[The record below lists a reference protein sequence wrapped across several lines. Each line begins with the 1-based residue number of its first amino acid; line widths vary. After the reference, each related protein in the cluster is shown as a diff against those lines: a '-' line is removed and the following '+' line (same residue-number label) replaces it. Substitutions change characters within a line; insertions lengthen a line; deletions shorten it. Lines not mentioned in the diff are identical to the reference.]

1 MIIVIVNREWNKQK
15 NRYELIISHGVD
27 EDTLEN
33 VVLPQV
39 PVWMINDIKFNSK
52 LEEYVLE

>member
-1 MIIVIVNREWNKQK
+1 MIIIVNREWNKQRNK
-15 NRYELIISHGVD
+15 YELIVSHGIN

-39 PVWMINDIKFNSK
+39 PVWMIDGVKFNSK
-52 LEEYVLE
+52 LGEYVLE